1 MHNKTQESYP
11 ISNML
16 KKFKQLSQR
25 EQYLITGAS
34 GLILMCL
41 LYFQIEKV
49 PNIFSPSIRPKVM
62 EDTRGIEKLLPDIEK
77 LKQLKK
83 QVSNYQKIPTGSLFD
98 FIDKNP
104 PKLELLP
111 NEKPV
116 YINQAEG
123 KEILVKSS
131 GVGFDSLVK
140 WLAELNQKY
149 GVIVSKALFY
159 PVDEKQGFVSA
170 EVLLSQGNQ

>member
-1 MHNKTQESYP
+1 MHNKTQESHS
-11 ISNML
+11 ILNML

-25 EQYLITGAS
+25 EQYLITSAF

-41 LYFQIEKV
+41 LYFQIDKI
-49 PNIFSPSIRPKVM
+49 PSIFSPSISPKVM
-62 EDTRGIEKLLPDIEK
+62 ENAQGIEKLLPDIEK

-83 QVSNYQKIPTGSLFD
+83 QVLNYQKIPADSLFD
-98 FIDKNP
+98 FIDKSP
-104 PKLELLP
+104 PKLELVP

-123 KEILVKSS
+123 KQILVKFS